1 HIYARIPEH
10 KIYGLLGPS
19 GAGKT
24 TLLRLILG
32 RLKAESG
39 SIRVFDSQPGVQN
52 PVTGYPYLEETRRE
66 TGAVPLF
73 LKTPGQPEAC
83 GNPNCTHLIYTRGLL
98 SSILQLPEEN
108 QLISQLSGGQQK
120 RVSLALAFLNNPKLV
135 ILDEPTVGTDPL
147 LGNSIWKYLHNCCAE
162 GVSVVIVTHYIE
174 EAALAHTVGIM
185 RNGTLLEEGSPNDL
199 LLKYRETNLENI
211 KAAVFNDEEKPNY
224 SLRLLN
230 SIKQVDAYYV
240 EPINY
245 TSLSSAIESVDKGY
259 VTAAL
264 WFDRDYTNAL
274 DMRIAGAQDPDI
286 DNQTLSESNSLRLT
300 LYELM
305 GDIYMEKNLS
315 RIEAPLKVVE
325 TIYAENSKLSD
336 FLLPGYLI
344 SFMFP
349 SHLSF
354 SYKSEKTDSLNAHWL
369 RESDIN

>member
-1 HIYARIPEH
+1 MTAIAVNDVSYGYKTQSILSHIYARIPEH

-52 PVTGYPYLEETRRE
+52 PVTGYMPQDTALCLSFTVSQ
-66 TGAVPLF
+66 T
-73 LKTPGQPEAC
+73 
-83 GNPNCTHLIYTRGLL
+83 LIYFANIYRMSSNKFNERRGLL

-199 LLKYRETNLENI
+199 LLKYRETNLEN
-211 KAAVFNDEEKPNY
+211 V
-224 SLRLLN
+224 
-230 SIKQVDAYYV
+230 
-240 EPINY
+240 
-245 TSLSSAIESVDKGY
+245 
-259 VTAAL
+259 
-264 WFDRDYTNAL
+264 
-274 DMRIAGAQDPDI
+274 
-286 DNQTLSESNSLRLT
+286 
-300 LYELM
+300 
-305 GDIYMEKNLS
+305 
-315 RIEAPLKVVE
+315 
-325 TIYAENSKLSD
+325 
-336 FLLPGYLI
+336 
-344 SFMFP
+344 
-349 SHLSF
+349 
-354 SYKSEKTDSLNAHWL
+354 
-369 RESDIN
+369 